1 MDGVESM
8 YIDPI
13 DPFTHM
19 VNLNAEI
26 KRLEDE
32 LFDAAGRGEPCDN
45 IETNLS
51 VMYQARADG
60 HTMIP
65 LF

>member
-1 MDGVESM
+1 MDGVENM

-19 VNLNAEI
+19 VDTNAEI

-32 LFDAAGRGEPCDN
+32 LFDTAGRGEPFDN

-51 VMYQARADG
+51 L
-60 HTMIP
+60 P
-65 LF
+65 LLRQ